1 MVSLRSSDCAL
12 ELVKK
17 QKKNSYAVKV
27 DVGVLY
33 VQTSLVVWNVR
44 QNILPKDE
52 KKNQSISEENY
63 IRNSSLAKRCSP
75 KKHRWFRKECN

>member
-1 MVSLRSSDCAL
+1 MVSLRSSDYAL
-12 ELVKK
+12 ELIKK

-33 VQTSLVVWNVR
+33 VQTPLVVWNVR

-52 KKNQSISEENY
+52 KKNQNISEENY
-63 IRNSSLAKRCSP
+63 V
-75 KKHRWFRKECN
+75 

>member
-63 IRNSSLAKRCSP
+63 I
-75 KKHRWFRKECN
+75 